1 MSAALNLS
9 IADQIDAANAEDN
22 VVKITMTPAKPASFA
37 TTSLI
42 EIEDDILPP
51 TGRAARASAYP
62 LAELEVN
69 QSFFVPAND
78 VDQTKLLGRLTTAAS
93 NRGKSLERKFIA
105 RKWTGKDGVLGVRVW
120 RTA

>member
-1 MSAALNLS
+1 MSAALSLS
-9 IADQIDAANAEDN
+9 IADQIAAANADEDN
-22 VVKITMTPAKPASFA
+22 VITMTPSVSTA
-37 TTSLI
+37 I
-42 EIEDDILPP
+42 VIEDDIAPP

-62 LAELEVN
+62 FAELGVN
-69 QSFFVPAND
+69 QSFFVPVVD

-105 RKWTGKDGVLGVRVW
+105 RKWTNKDGTVGVRVW

>member
-9 IADQIDAANAEDN
+9 IADQIALAQNEPDAANADED
-22 VVKITMTPAKPASFA
+22 TMTVKPASFA
-37 TTSLI
+37 I
-42 EIEDDILPP
+42 EIEDDIAPP

-62 LAELEVN
+62 FAELAVN
-69 QSFFVPAND
+69 QSFFVPATD
-78 VDQTKLLGRLTTAAS
+78 VDQAKLLGRLTTAAS

>member
-9 IADQIDAANAEDN
+9 IADQIAAANAEDN
-22 VVKITMTPAKPASFA
+22 VVTMTAPAPASYA
-37 TTSLI
+37 I

-62 LAELEVN
+62 FADLAVN
-69 QSFFVPAND
+69 QSFFVPVTAD
-78 VDQTKLLGRLTTAAS
+78 VDQNKLLGRLTTAAS
-93 NRGKSLERKFIA
+93 NRGKALKVKFIA